1 MPSSA
6 RTAVV
11 QTDAGTGYLKALGNP
26 EGPNTLACELV
37 GSSLL
42 EWFGLSTLESS
53 GSRQKHYDE
62 LSAGTISKI
71 G

>member
-1 MPSSA
+1 MTTLMLKDLHVNEELDCQTMSA
-6 RTAVV
+6 IR
-11 QTDAGTGYLKALGNP
+11 G
-26 EGPNTLACELV
+26 

-53 GSRQKHYDE
+53 GISQKRYDE